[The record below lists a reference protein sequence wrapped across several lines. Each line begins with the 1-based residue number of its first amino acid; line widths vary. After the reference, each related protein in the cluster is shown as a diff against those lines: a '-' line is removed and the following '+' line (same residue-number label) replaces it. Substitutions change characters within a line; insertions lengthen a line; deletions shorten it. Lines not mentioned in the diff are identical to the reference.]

1 MPHDNVSRHLSATLL
16 CTKGIQVDVDP
27 DEQKQRERT
36 MLNKLRQGIEL
47 LHPEPDNLVSLASSL
62 YVLRTLDGDLAQMTY
77 DSLRDETVSVR
88 SVGVL
93 PRVMSFESETIT
105 FEFEINERDRSIT
118 GQVIPDIE
126 GHIVLVHTAGEQ
138 MQQLDAVGSFHF
150 GDIPAGPV
158 RLRLA
163 SNGETI
169 ATTTSFT
176 V

>member
-16 CTKGIQVDVDP
+16 CTKGIQVDVNP
-27 DEQKQRERT
+27 DEQKQREQN
-36 MLNKLRQGIEL
+36 MLNMLRQGIEL
-47 LHPEPDNLVSLASSL
+47 LHPEPDNLVTLASSL
-62 YVLRTLDGDLAQMTY
+62 YLLRTLDGDLAQMTY

-93 PRVMSFESETIT
+93 PRVMSFESESIT

-126 GHIVLVHTAGEQ
+126 GQIILVHTAGEKILP
-138 MQQLDAVGSFHF
+138 LDAVGSFHF
-150 GDIPAGPV
+150 GDIPKGPI
-158 RLRLA
+158 RLRLV
-163 SNGETI
+163 NNDETI
-169 ATTTSFT
+169 ATTTFFT

>member
-1 MPHDNVSRHLSATLL
+1 
-16 CTKGIQVDVDP
+16 
-27 DEQKQRERT
+27 

-93 PRVMSFESETIT
+93 PRVMSFESESIT

-126 GHIVLVHTAGEQ
+126 GQIILVHTAGEKILP
-138 MQQLDAVGSFHF
+138 LDAVGSFHF
-150 GDIPAGPV
+150 GDIPKGPI
-158 RLRLA
+158 RLRLV
-163 SNGETI
+163 NNDETI
-169 ATTTSFT
+169 ATTTFFT

>member
-16 CTKGIQVDVDP
+16 CTKGIQVDVNP
-27 DEQKQRERT
+27 DEQKQREQN
-36 MLNKLRQGIEL
+36 MLNMLRQGIEL
-47 LHPEPDNLVSLASSL
+47 LHPEPDSLVTLASSL
-62 YVLRTLDGDLAQMTY
+62 YLLRTLDGDLAQMTY

-93 PRVMSFESETIT
+93 PRVMSFESESIT

-126 GHIVLVHTAGEQ
+126 GQIILVHTAGEKILP
-138 MQQLDAVGSFHF
+138 LDAVGSFHF
-150 GDIPAGPV
+150 GDIPKGPI
-158 RLRLA
+158 RLRLV
-163 SNGETI
+163 NNDETI
-169 ATTTSFT
+169 ATTTFFT

>member
-16 CTKGIQVDVDP
+16 CTKGIQVDVNP
-27 DEQKQRERT
+27 DEQKQREQN
-36 MLNKLRQGIEL
+36 MLRQGIEL
-47 LHPEPDNLVSLASSL
+47 LHPEPDNLVTLASSL
-62 YVLRTLDGDLAQMTY
+62 YLLRTLDGDLAQMTY

-93 PRVMSFESETIT
+93 PRVMSLESEEIT